1 MATRKTKVIMELKDY
16 LFGIKKHPAYK
27 ETVEL
32 YENMRIHADG
42 EYPAKLIDER
52 RPSESDTIK
61 AYRKIIYVPITKEIF
76 NSIFQSLGKIR
87 RSTDW
92 NISYK
97 EAPARIPQD
106 ETPYSYFEKYFPHY
120 SSTTYWLFSVAL
132 KQYLIDPNAV
142 VLVMPKNTNIQAN
155 EYLKPIPYIFNSPE
169 VYEYVSGEYA
179 VLKTFENV
187 KVLQGKK
194 KNVDAE
200 VFLYVDK
207 DKIQKWA
214 KTERSFTMVE
224 EYFHNLGILPCFQ
237 LKAVTKDV
245 FDNYYVYE
253 SRISSI
259 IPRLD
264 EAVREY
270 SDLQAEVVQH
280 VHSEKWTMA
289 TQDCGTCANELGI
302 ATGYIIKGTKRT
314 ICSDCHGTGKV
325 ATSPYK
331 NIVVRPSKTAL
342 QEQPTP
348 IPPAGY
354 IQKQVEIVGI
364 QDKRIEKHLY
374 SALASIN
381 MQFLSKVPMSESG
394 IAKEVDREELNNT
407 VYNIAEDLVQ
417 ILDNLHSI
425 CVEYRYKL
433 VVPNIQERQDL
444 VPTVSVPEK
453 YDLLSSNY
461 LIDEITK
468 ARSGKISPLII
479 AALEAD
485 FATKKFYSNPELQ
498 KELELVMTL
507 DPLIGLSEDE
517 KMTRLAN
524 KGITYIDYIIS
535 SNIVKF
541 VRRALLDDRY
551 VDLGKEA
558 QYQVLIGY
566 AVEVEQSYNINPV
579 EITNVEG
586 S

>member
-1 MATRKTKVIMELKDY
+1 MATRKTEIIMELREY
-16 LFGIKKHPAYK
+16 LFGEKKHPAYK

-32 YENMRIHADG
+32 YDSLRIHADG

-52 RPSESDTIK
+52 RPSESDVIK

-92 NISYK
+92 NIDYK
-97 EAPARIPQD
+97 EAPARIPED

-120 SSTTYWLFSVAL
+120 SSSTYWLFSAAL

-142 VLVMPKNTNIQAN
+142 VLVTPKNTQIQAN
-155 EYLKPIPYIFNSPE
+155 EYLKPIPQIFNSPQ
-169 VYEYVSGEYA
+169 VYEYVEGEYA

-187 KVLQGKK
+187 KLLVGKK
-194 KNVDAE
+194 KTVDAD
-200 VFLYVDK
+200 VFIYVDK
-207 DKIQKWA
+207 EKVQKWV
-214 KTERSFTMVE
+214 KGERTFTMTD
-224 EYFHNLGILPCFQ
+224 EYFHNLGVLPCYK

-259 IPRLD
+259 VPRLD

-289 TQDCGTCANELGI
+289 TQDCGSCRNEMGI
-302 ATGYIIKGTKRT
+302 STGFVFKNNKQT
-314 ICSDCHGTGKV
+314 ICNDCHGTGKI

-331 NIVVRPSKTAL
+331 NIVVRPAKAPL
-342 QEQPTP
+342 GEQPTP

-381 MQFLSKVPMSESG
+381 MQFLAKIPMNESG
-394 IAKEVDREELNNT
+394 IAKEVDRDELNNT

-417 ILDNLHSI
+417 ILDNLHKL

-433 VVPNIQERQDL
+433 VVPNNMERMDL
-444 VPTVSVPEK
+444 VPFVSVPEK

-541 VRRALLDDRY
+541 IRRALLDDSY
-551 VDLGKEA
+551 IDLGKDA
-558 QYQVLIGY
+558 QYQILIGY
-566 AVEVEQSYNINPV
+566 AEEVEQSYSINPI
-579 EITNVEG
+579 ELSDEQN

>member
-1 MATRKTKVIMELKDY
+1 MVTRKTEIIMELKEY
-16 LFGIKKHPAYK
+16 FFEGKKHPAYK

-32 YENMRIHADG
+32 YDSLRVHADG
-42 EYPAKLIDER
+42 EYPFKLIDER
-52 RPSESDTIK
+52 RPSESDVIK
-61 AYRKIIYVPITKEIF
+61 NYRNKIYVPITKEIF

-92 NISYK
+92 KIDYS
-97 EAPARIPQD
+97 ETPARIPEA
-106 ETPYSYFEKYFPHY
+106 ETPYNYFENDFPTY
-120 SSTTYWLFSVAL
+120 TSTTYWLFAVGL

-142 VLVMPKNTNIQAN
+142 VLVMPKNTTVKPN
-155 EYLKPIPYIFNSPE
+155 EYLKPIPIIFNSPQ
-169 VYEYVSGEYA
+169 VYEYLDSEFA
-179 VLKTFENV
+179 ILKTFENV
-187 KVLQGKK
+187 KVVEGKK
-194 KNVDAE
+194 KKVDAD

-207 DKIQKWA
+207 LKIQKWVKGE
-214 KTERSFTMVE
+214 KTFNMVD
-224 EYFHNLGILPCFQ
+224 EYIHNLGVLPCYK
-237 LKAVTKDV
+237 LKAVTKDT
-245 FDNYYVYE
+245 FDNYHIYE

-259 IPRLD
+259 VPRLD

-302 ATGYIIKGTKRT
+302 ATGYIMKNNKRT
-314 ICSDCHGTGKV
+314 ICPDCHGTGKI

-331 NIVVRPSKTAL
+331 NIVVRPAKTSL

-381 MQFLSKVPMSESG
+381 MQFLAKIPMSESG
-394 IAKEVDREELNNT
+394 IAKEVDRDELNNT

-417 ILDNLHSI
+417 ALDNLHKI
-425 CVEYRYKL
+425 CVEYRYRL
-433 VVPNIQERQDL
+433 VVSNVEERKEL
-444 VPTVSVPEK
+444 VPSVSVPEK

-485 FATKKFYSNPELQ
+485 FATKKFYSNPEL
-498 KELELVMTL
+498 KTELELVMTL

-541 VRRALLDDRY
+541 IRRALLNESY
-551 VDLGKEA
+551 IDLPKDK
-558 QYQVLIGY
+558 QYEVLVSY
-566 AVEVEQSYNINPV
+566 AEEVEQSYSINPI
-579 EITNVEG
+579 ELSNEER